1 MSTDV
6 KETKEDKTPKR
17 GTSPSP
23 ALLTRAEAA
32 ALLHC
37 SISSV
42 RRLEGDVLHPI
53 VGADGVHRFDP
64 AELARVASHRSSRSV
79 DGSKEGERDA
89 RVFEALE
96 EGKGLREIVTTF
108 RLPAD
113 LVSRLHASWLKM
125 GSNQEMILSSSRLA
139 QLRTALHAE
148 VKRPT
153 DLVDEVQWLAEHCN
167 GLETERNHLDD
178 QLSELMNAVGKA
190 VAHGPDLAKK
200 LSELSKAFAPE
211 LAKRFAAA
219 VAYFADECAP
229 SPKGPPSTERNEAQ
243 PSKSA

>member
-6 KETKEDKTPKR
+6 VESREDQNSKR
-17 GTSPSP
+17 VTSPSS

-64 AELARVASHRSSRSV
+64 PELARVASHRSSRSV

-167 GLETERNHLDD
+167 GLEAERNHLDD

-190 VAHGPDLAKK
+190 VAHGPDLAKE

-219 VAYFADECAP
+219 IAYFADECA
-229 SPKGPPSTERNEAQ
+229 RDR
-243 PSKSA
+243 